1 MSPSALALSFAAPA
15 FLAAGLLALPLIALY
30 LIRVK
35 RRAVTVGYLRL
46 WEDLLVESRA
56 RSLFERLKRW
66 ASLLVQL
73 LILGLLVAALLEPS
87 REARERESRQTLVLL
102 DASASMQ
109 VREPGGQTRFEL
121 ALAEARREIAARRG
135 EDQLMLVAVSDRVEV
150 LSPFE
155 RSGLRLREAL
165 EGAAPTQRVLAA
177 GRALAFAR
185 QVLADQPNPRLLV
198 LSDGSAGE
206 VARAWEASQP
216 RAARGPAAQPGAGAE
231 RGAGAAPSFE
241 LRCLGER
248 AANVGI
254 TRFAARKNTSLGT
267 DYVLAVLRNFGP
279 EERTLRLELSVDGEV
294 KRVLPRT
301 LGPGQELSE
310 RFQLTLPEGGTLRL
324 ALEHERAAGDSA
336 AGDPGDP
343 AGPDPA
349 GPDALA
355 SDDVAYAIV
364 RPARLRKVLLVCERE
379 AQLLPF
385 RLAFE
390 AMSEVVDPSSQAL
403 TRAEYEALPA
413 PERAADVTLCVGRL
427 PAELPARGNLFL
439 VATPLPPGAPAEL
452 GEVEARPRV
461 FDWEREHVLN
471 RYLNWR
477 DLPLPAAA
485 PLQLQPEAEA
495 LVSGYEGALV
505 AAWSQGGRRV
515 VHVSFDLTGR
525 LFPFRLAFP
534 ILLRNALAWFELS
547 EDLLLR
553 PSYAPGEVIAP
564 LRPVA
569 GEQVQVEFFPPGA
582 QEPRREALPLRE
594 GRFFFS
600 HTEAPG
606 PVGFTLADGAVH
618 ATCVNLFAPG
628 ESAVAPTPLAASPP
642 AGERAGSLL
651 PSELWPLAVLLG
663 LLLYALEWGSY
674 HRRWT
679 E

>member
-1 MSPSALALSFAAPA
+1 VTGSGLLALSFASPA
-15 FLAAGLLALPLIALY
+15 FLVAGLLALPLIALY
-30 LIRVK
+30 LIRVR

-66 ASLLVQL
+66 VSLLLQL
-73 LILGLLVAALLEPS
+73 AILGLLVLALLEPS

-109 VREPGGQTRFEL
+109 VREEGAQTRFEL

-135 EDQLMLVAVSDRVEV
+135 EDQLMLVTVSDRVEV

-177 GRALAFAR
+177 PRALAFAR

-206 VARAWEASQP
+206 VREAWEASAP
-216 RAARGPAAQPGAGAE
+216 REGAAGAPAAK
-231 RGAGAAPSFE
+231 APSFE
-241 LRCLGER
+241 LRCLGET

-279 EERTLRLELSVDGEV
+279 QERTLRLELSVDGEV

-301 LGPGQELSE
+301 LAPGQELSE

-324 ALEHERAAGDSA
+324 ALEHEGEA
-336 AGDPGDP
+336 
-343 AGPDPA
+343 
-349 GPDALA
+349 PDALA

-390 AMSEVVDPSSQAL
+390 AMQEVVDPSSQAL

-413 PERAADVTLCVGRL
+413 AERAADVTLCVGRL
-427 PAELPARGNLFL
+427 PKELPSLGNLFL

-452 GEVEARPRV
+452 GEVEARPTV
-461 FDWEREHVLN
+461 FDWERQHVLN

-495 LVSGYEGALV
+495 LVSSYEGALV
-505 AAWSQGGRRV
+505 AAWGQGGRRV
-515 VHVSFDLTGR
+515 IHVSFDLTGR

-564 LRPVA
+564 LRRVP
-569 GEQVQVEFFPPGA
+569 GKTVQVEFFPPGA
-582 QEPRREALPLRE
+582 TEPRREELPLRE

-600 HTEAPG
+600 ETEGPG
-606 PVGFTLADGAVH
+606 PVGFTIAGGVVH

-628 ESAVAPTPLAASPP
+628 ESAVAPTPLDAAQP
-642 AGERAGSLL
+642 AALREESLL
-651 PSELWPLAVLLG
+651 PSELWPMAVLLG
-663 LLLYALEWGSY
+663 LLVYALEWGSY

>member
-1 MSPSALALSFAAPA
+1 MTAALLALSFASPA
-15 FLAAGLLALPLIALY
+15 FLAAGLLALPLVALY

-66 ASLLVQL
+66 VSLLVQL

-109 VREPGGQTRFEL
+109 VREESGQTRFEL
-121 ALAEARREIAARRG
+121 ALAEERREVAARRG
-135 EDQLMLVAVSDRVEV
+135 EDQLMLVTVSDRVEV

-165 EGAAPTQRVLAA
+165 EGAAPTQRALAPA
-177 GRALAFAR
+177 RALAFAR

-206 VARAWEASQP
+206 VAQAWEASAP
-216 RAARGPAAQPGAGAE
+216 RAQE
-231 RGAGAAPSFE
+231 GAAEQEEPAKQEPKQKEPEFE
-241 LRCLGER
+241 LRCLGET

-279 EERTLRLELSVDGEV
+279 EQRTLRLELSVDGEV

-301 LGPGQELSE
+301 LAPGQELSE

-324 ALEHERAAGDSA
+324 ALAHEG
-336 AGDPGDP
+336 GQ
-343 AGPDPA
+343 
-349 GPDALA
+349 PDALA

-390 AMSEVVDPSSQAL
+390 AMQEVVDPSSQAL

-413 PERAADVTLCVGRL
+413 AERAADVTLCVGPL
-427 PAELPARGNLFL
+427 PKELPPRGNLFL

-452 GEVEARPRV
+452 GELEARPTV
-461 FDWEREHVLN
+461 FDWERGHVLN

-495 LVSGYEGALV
+495 LVSSYEGALV

-515 VHVSFDLTGR
+515 IHVSFDLTGR

-564 LRPVA
+564 LRSLP
-569 GEQVQVEFFPPGA
+569 GESVQVEFFPPGA
-582 QEPRREALPLRE
+582 SEPRREELPLRE
-594 GRFFFS
+594 GRFYFS
-600 HTEAPG
+600 ETEAPG
-606 PVGFTLADGAVH
+606 PVGFTLPSGAVH

-628 ESAVAPTPLAASPP
+628 ESAVAPTPSDSAAP
-642 AGERAGSLL
+642 AAARERSLL
-651 PSELWPLAVLLG
+651 PNELWPLAVLLA
-663 LLLYALEWGSY
+663 LLVYALEWGSY